1 MSALG
6 KNTPPIGDS
15 TAGGAGGGGTPMRA
29 EALEAR
35 FGDNSGVEM
44 SCVLRSGEALRRNQ
58 TLELVVKASWVWLR
72 ARPRNFPVLTRWQ
85 LAQAQFHWGN
95 PPPAAEPRTFTRI
108 LSGSEQTAERS
119 SHYSSALAYELI
131 SQFRSISPC
140 CGVVHS
146 IGKLLEVRTILI
158 ARKE

>member
-1 MSALG
+1 M
-6 KNTPPIGDS
+6 GDS
-15 TAGGAGGGGTPMRA
+15 TAAGPVAAGTPIRA
-29 EALEAR
+29 EALDAR
-35 FGDNSGVEM
+35 FGDNSGAAM
-44 SCVLRSGEALRRNQ
+44 ICVLRSGEALRRNQ

-72 ARPRNFPVLTRWQ
+72 ARPRNFPALTLWQ
-85 LAQAQFHWGN
+85 LAQAQFHWGK

-108 LSGSEQTAERS
+108 RSGSEQTAERS

-131 SQFRSISPC
+131 SQLRSISSC

-146 IGKLLEVRTILI
+146 IGKLLEFKTILI

>member
-15 TAGGAGGGGTPMRA
+15 TGAGAAAVGTSMRA

-35 FGDNSGVEM
+35 FGHNSGVAM
-44 SCVLRSGEALRRNQ
+44 SCVLRSGEALSRNQ

-72 ARPRNFPVLTRWQ
+72 ARPWNFPALTRWQ
-85 LAQAQFHWGN
+85 LTQAQFHWGK

-108 LSGSEQTAERS
+108 RSGSEQTAERS

-131 SQFRSISPC
+131 SQFRSISSC

-146 IGKLLEVRTILI
+146 MAKLLELKT
-158 ARKE
+158 K